1 MAKRHFSIMQWVQM
15 RQSVRCD
22 FLWDIRSPGRL
33 LCFDTVS
40 QSHVEIRHNQT
51 VDCSGWVVSTSTDD

>member
-1 MAKRHFSIMQWVQM
+1 M

-33 LCFDTVS
+33 LCFDTVGR
-40 QSHVEIRHNQT
+40 SHVEIRHNQT
-51 VDCSGWVVSTSTDD
+51 VDCSGLVVSTSTDD